1 MPALS
6 ELPLSWPD
14 SGLVLLVAAAFAL
27 AGVVKGVVGLGL
39 PTISAA
45 VMASVIDLRTAVGVL
60 IVPLLVTNLW
70 QVMQVGSVR
79 ALVLRFGVLNLAAGA
94 GLWAGTEILFAV
106 DPRWMQL
113 GLGILLILNA
123 ALQVLGGMPVVP
135 RGREATL
142 SVPVGLASGLV
153 GGMTGSQGIV
163 IAVYLAS
170 LNLTRDEYVQGVGL
184 SFFLTGIV
192 WAAAIASNGGIT
204 VQTLPLS
211 ALALAVA
218 LAAMALG
225 TRVRRHLPQARFRQ
239 AVFIAMALIGA
250 NLVRRAIVG

>member
-1 MPALS
+1 MPDLSVAL
-6 ELPLSWPD
+6 PD
-14 SGLVLLVAAAFAL
+14 PGIVLLVAVAFAV
-27 AGVVKGVVGLGL
+27 AGGIKGVVGLGL

-45 VMASVIDLRTAVGVL
+45 LMASVIDLRTAVGIL
-60 IVPLLVTNLW
+60 ILPLLVTNLW
-70 QVMQVGSVR
+70 QVLQAGGFG
-79 ALVLRFGVLNLAAGA
+79 VLLRRFGVLNLAAGA

-113 GLGILLILNA
+113 GLGVLLVLNA
-123 ALQVLGGMPVVP
+123 GLQVLGGMPVVP
-135 RGREATL
+135 RPREAAL
-142 SVPVGLASGLV
+142 SVPVGLVSGLI

-184 SFFLTGIV
+184 SFFLTGVV
-192 WAAAIASNGGIT
+192 WAAAIAANGGIT

-218 LAAMALG
+218 LAAMAVG
-225 TRVRRHLPQARFRQ
+225 TRLRRHLPQARFRQ
-239 AVFIAMALIGA
+239 AVFAAMALMGA
-250 NLVRRAIVG
+250 NLIRRAVMG

>member
-1 MPALS
+1 MVSSLTFN
-6 ELPLSWPD
+6 WPEP
-14 SGLVLLVAAAFAL
+14 GIVLLVAVAFAV
-27 AGVVKGVVGLGL
+27 AGGVKGVVGLGL

-45 VMASVIDLRTAVGVL
+45 LMASVIDLRTAVGIL

-70 QVMQVGSVR
+70 QVLQVGGFGV
-79 ALVLRFGVLNLAAGA
+79 LLLRFGVLNLAAGA

-113 GLGILLILNA
+113 GLGVLLILNA
-123 ALQVLGGMPVVP
+123 GLQMVGGMPVVP
-135 RGREATL
+135 RKREAAL
-142 SVPVGLASGLV
+142 SVPVGLVSGLI

-163 IAVYLAS
+163 VAVYLAS

-184 SFFLTGIV
+184 SFFLTGVV
-192 WAAAIASNGGIT
+192 WAAAIAVNGGIT

-218 LAAMALG
+218 LAAMAVG
-225 TRVRRHLPQARFRQ
+225 TRLRRHLPQARFRQ
-239 AVFIAMALIGA
+239 AVFIAMALMGG
-250 NLVRRAIVG
+250 NLIRRAVMG